1 MRFRHCD
8 ASPLPGITRK
18 SLSHTQSIMEVLEP
32 IDVAARFGAEAGVG
46 KVDEHVRGVMQ
57 TALGRLARQRR
68 FPILG

>member
-1 MRFRHCD
+1 
-8 ASPLPGITRK
+8 
-18 SLSHTQSIMEVLEP
+18 MEVLEP